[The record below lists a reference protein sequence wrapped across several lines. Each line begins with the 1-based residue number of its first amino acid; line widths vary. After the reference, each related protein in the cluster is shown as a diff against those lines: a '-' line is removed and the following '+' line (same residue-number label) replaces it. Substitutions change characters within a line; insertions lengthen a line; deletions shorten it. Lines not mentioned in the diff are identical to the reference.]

1 MEKFET
7 YDLQRN
13 RFVFSFRSSPNPKHK
28 IVDIQRWKASG
39 IAQGTQYYVVG
50 GSNPG
55 FSYSRTIVDKK
66 VLWTDIPGVAT
77 DHTPLEVR
85 EYIERVGRLLA
96 FI

>member
-13 RFVFSFRSSPNPKHK
+13 RFIFSFRSSPNPKHK
-28 IVDIQRWKASG
+28 IVDIQRWRASG
-39 IAQGTQYYVVG
+39 IERGTLVVL
-50 GSNPG
+50 GSTPG